1 MIKVGV
7 VGANGK
13 MGATVVNT
21 VLNNDNLELCCAIDK
36 FDTDKII
43 NGKIKIETDLELSL
57 KENNPDIVVDF
68 TQPSVIFENIKIY
81 MKLGIKSV
89 IGTTGL
95 TKEQILEIEKLSKE
109 TNTGIIIA
117 PNFSIGAILM
127 MEFAAKAS
135 KYFSNAEIIEY
146 HHNQKKD
153 APSGTALLL
162 ADSITQSLDNS
173 LEYRFSRH
181 DLHKKRNKN
190 EIGFS
195 SIRGGNIVGEHTVKF
210 FGLHE
215 TFEISHISYS
225 RSVFADGALKAAEFL
240 INKPSGLYGMD
251 DLIDKK

>member
-1 MIKVGV
+1 MINVLLNGC
-7 VGANGK
+7 NGK
-13 MGATVVNT
+13 MGKEVIKQIQKYPNMNLSCGFDIGDSKENKFPIHKKIEDIVNPINIIIDFSVPACSLNILEFAVHNKLPIVIATT
-21 VLNNDNLELCCAIDK
+21 GFSDNEREKIKECS
-36 FDTDKII
+36 KII
-43 NGKIKIETDLELSL
+43 PVFQSANMSFSINLMSKILY
-57 KENNPDIVVDF
+57 N
-68 TQPSVIFENIKIY
+68 
-81 MKLGIKSV
+81 
-89 IGTTGL
+89 
-95 TKEQILEIEKLSKE
+95 
-109 TNTGIIIA
+109 IA
-117 PNFSIGAILM
+117 PLLIDSDI
-127 MEFAAKAS
+127 
-135 KYFSNAEIIEY
+135 EIIET